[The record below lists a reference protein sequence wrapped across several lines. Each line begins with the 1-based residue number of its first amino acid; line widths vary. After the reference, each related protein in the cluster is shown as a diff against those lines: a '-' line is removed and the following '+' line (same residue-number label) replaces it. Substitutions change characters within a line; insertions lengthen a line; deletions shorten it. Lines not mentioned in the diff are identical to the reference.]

1 MLDELHAVYRQL
13 NDLSGTSTAIRELLR
28 DVKKRGKQQ
37 ADEINVSGT
46 KEEMIRNLRE
56 AVKLRYAEL
65 GEVQQLLWDVEE
77 VGKQHVLLLRPA
89 PEGLSQPKVRLSNGT
104 EVAVALFDD
113 TPIDQL
119 FPRYEYPSSGF
130 LWSDFRLQSNG
141 GWLGKAYGRET
152 YRQSQGIVSTE
163 ELDDGT
169 IQEIRQYVWKEV
181 RSTLIAHWRSDV
193 EILELRI
200 DISNLQTEKTVDE
213 RRDELWTLLQPA
225 FSPADVVGVDVD
237 GLLNK
242 IIFERDKP
250 ENQDRYSISRVELTD
265 PRSGL
270 IRVIP
275 KAKDSLDNDPGRRA
289 SLEAMHKNNFEPSLV
304 RIEWKS
310 GLTGCPACMTEPVSV
325 VLEKTSNGPELR
337 ILKRIT
343 NATYEYIFG
352 QLRSRL
358 S

>member
-1 MLDELHAVYRQL
+1 MSDELHAVYRHL
-13 NDLSGTSTAIRELLR
+13 KDLSGSSNAIRDLLR
-28 DVKKRGKQQ
+28 DICKRGEKQ
-37 ADEINVSGT
+37 ASDINVSGT
-46 KEEMIRNLRE
+46 KEEMIRNLRQ
-56 AVKLRYAEL
+56 AVNLRYAEL
-65 GEVQQLLWDVEE
+65 YEVQKTLWDLEE

-89 PEGLSQPKVRLSNGT
+89 PEGLGTSKVQISDGMD
-104 EVAVALFDD
+104 VAVSLFDD
-113 TPIDQL
+113 TPIEHL

-130 LWSDFRLQSNG
+130 LWCDFRLQAN

-152 YRQSQGIVSTE
+152 YRQSQGIIATE

-169 IQEIRQYVWKEV
+169 VQEIRQYKWKEV
-181 RSTLIAHWRSDV
+181 RSTLVANWRADS

-200 DISNLQTEKTVDE
+200 DISNLQNEKTVDE
-213 RRDELWTLLQPA
+213 RRKELWTLLTPA
-225 FSPADVVGVDVD
+225 FEPSDMIGVDID
-237 GLLNK
+237 GLLQK
-242 IIFERDKP
+242 IIFERDVP
-250 ENQDRYSISRVELTD
+250 ENRERYSISRVELTD

-275 KAKDSLDNDPGRRA
+275 KANDSLDNDPGRKA
-289 SLEAMHKNNFEPSLV
+289 SLETMQKNGFLPSLV
-304 RIEWKS
+304 RIEWKP
-310 GLTGCPACMTEPVSV
+310 GLPGCPSCMTEPLSV